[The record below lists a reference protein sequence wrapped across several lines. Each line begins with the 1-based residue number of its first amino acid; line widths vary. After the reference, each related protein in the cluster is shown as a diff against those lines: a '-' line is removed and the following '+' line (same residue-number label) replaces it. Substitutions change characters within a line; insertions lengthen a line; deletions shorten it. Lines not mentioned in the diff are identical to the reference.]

1 MSTSGTT
8 SESKPK
14 PRVLAVHDDV
24 GTLRLIRGA
33 LGNFAVCD
41 VDTSPTAEY
50 AFELGL
56 QRDYKLFL
64 FGLKLPV
71 LHGELLYELLSKAY
85 PYCHEGRKIAPA
97 VVYIGDEST
106 VPRLH
111 ELKRDARVKD
121 VVLKPLGIARLLE
134 AVGGLI
140 EMREDAV

>member
-24 GTLRLIRGA
+24 GTLRLIREA

-85 PYCHEGRKIAPA
+85 PFCHEGRKIAPA

>member
-1 MSTSGTT
+1 MSEPSNDDPTR
-8 SESKPK
+8 
-14 PRVLAVHDDV
+14 PRVLAVHDEV
-24 GTLRLIRGA
+24 GTLRLIREA

-64 FGLKLPV
+64 IGLKLPV

-85 PYCHEGRKIAPA
+85 PYCHEGKKVAPA
-97 VVYIGDEST
+97 VIYIGDDST
-106 VPRLH
+106 VARLH

-121 VVLKPLGIARLLE
+121 VLLKPLGIARLLE

-140 EMREDAV
+140 EMREDAL

>member
-1 MSTSGTT
+1 M
-8 SESKPK
+8 
-14 PRVLAVHDDV
+14 
-24 GTLRLIRGA
+24 
-33 LGNFAVCD
+33 CD

-64 FGLKLPV
+64 FGLHLPV
-71 LHGELLYELLSKAY
+71 LNGELLYELLSKAY
-85 PYCHEGRKIAPA
+85 PYCHEGRKMAPA
-97 VVYIGDEST
+97 VVYIGDETT

-140 EMREDAV
+140 EMREDTV

>member
-1 MSTSGTT
+1 M
-8 SESKPK
+8 
-14 PRVLAVHDDV
+14 LAVHDEV
-24 GTLRLIRGA
+24 GTLRLIREA

-64 FGLKLPV
+64 IGLKLPV

-85 PYCHEGRKIAPA
+85 PYCHEGSKVAPA
-97 VVYIGDEST
+97 VIYIGDDST
-106 VPRLH
+106 VARLH

-121 VVLKPLGIARLLE
+121 VLLKPLGIARLLE

-140 EMREDAV
+140 EMREDAL

>member
-1 MSTSGTT
+1 MSEPSTETKT
-8 SESKPK
+8 K

-24 GTLRLIRGA
+24 GTLRLIREA

-41 VDTSPTAEY
+41 IDTSPTAEY

-56 QRDYKLFL
+56 QRDYTLL
-64 FGLKLPV
+64 LIGLKLPV

-85 PYCHEGRKIAPA
+85 PYCHEGRTVAPP

-106 VPRLH
+106 VSRLH

-121 VVLKPLGIARLLE
+121 VVLKPLAIARLLE

-140 EMREDAV
+140 EMREDAL